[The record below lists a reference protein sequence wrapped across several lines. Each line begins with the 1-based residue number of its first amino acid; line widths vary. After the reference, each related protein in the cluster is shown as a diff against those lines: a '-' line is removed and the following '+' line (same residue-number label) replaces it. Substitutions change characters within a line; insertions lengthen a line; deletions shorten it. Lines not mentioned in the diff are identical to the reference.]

1 MPIIYLRN
9 PQGGSKV
16 AIAEEE
22 AVEDEK
28 NGWMRYN
35 VGTLLTPDSAAPMNE
50 YQEDIQEL
58 RDLWQARF
66 GKKPHHKKTAETLR
80 MELEDVNRTRPN

>member
-1 MPIIYLRN
+1 MPVIYLRN
-9 PQGGSKV
+9 PEGGSKV
-16 AIAEEE
+16 ALCEEE
-22 AVEDEK
+22 ANYDEQ

-35 VGTLLTPDSAAPMNE
+35 VGTLLTPASTAPVIE

-58 RDLWQARF
+58 RDMWQAKF

-80 MELEDVNRTRPN
+80 KELDNDNSPRPD